1 MAFAAYHFADV
12 CMSVRDDGDEV
23 VTINTNL
30 LIAVF
35 QLTLWG
41 VIEKKLAQRF
51 EGH

>member
-12 CMSVRDDGDEV
+12 CMSVRDDDDEV

-35 QLTLWG
+35 QLIVGRYRKNFGSAL
-41 VIEKKLAQRF
+41 
-51 EGH
+51 